1 MMLCEAECGQRAV
14 RSQYVQCVIPDRIEA
29 TLPFL
34 NSRTLYR
41 EQYV

>member
-1 MMLCEAECGQRAV
+1 MILCEAECGQRVMRKHYA
-14 RSQYVQCVIPDRIEA
+14 QCVIRDRIKA
-29 TLPFL
+29 TQPFL